1 MQAKLHF
8 PQWLLYLFGIIIL
21 GMIFFAYFAPD
32 MMVAVTNSVWAMC
45 GW

>member
-1 MQAKLHF
+1 MPAKLRF
-8 PQWLLYLFGIIIL
+8 PQWLLYPFAIIIL

-32 MMVAVTNSVWAMC
+32 MMVAITNSVWAMC

>member
-1 MQAKLHF
+1 MPAKLRF
-8 PQWLLYLFGIIIL
+8 PQWLLYPLAIIIL

-32 MMVAVTNSVWAMC
+32 MMVAITNSVWAMC